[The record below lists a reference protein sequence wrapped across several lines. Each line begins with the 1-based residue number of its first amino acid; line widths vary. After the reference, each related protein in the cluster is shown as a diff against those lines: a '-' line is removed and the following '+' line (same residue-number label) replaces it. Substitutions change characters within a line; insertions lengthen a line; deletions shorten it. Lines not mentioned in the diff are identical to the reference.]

1 MGAMAGF
8 LLRLLIGAF
17 GLWLAAGLVPGMQIH
32 GVGTLLGAAFLLGA
46 VNAFVRP
53 AAILLTLP
61 FTILT
66 LGLFLLVVNAAML
79 GIVAW
84 LLDGFRLAGFGS
96 ALWGSIIVSLTGWV
110 ASWWI
115 GPSGRFEVLIVERRQ
130 R

>member
-1 MGAMAGF
+1 MAGF
-8 LLRLLIGAF
+8 FLRLLIGAL
-17 GLWLAAGLVPGMQIH
+17 GLWLAAKLVPGMQIH
-32 GVGTLLGAAFLLGA
+32 GAGTLLGAAFLLGA

-84 LLDGFRLAGFGS
+84 LLDGFQLTSFGS
-96 ALWGSIIVSLTGWV
+96 ALLGSIVVSLTGWA
-110 ASWWI
+110 ASWWV
-115 GPSGRFEVLIVERRQ
+115 GPTGRFEVMIVEHDQPRL
-130 R
+130 

>member
-1 MGAMAGF
+1 MAGF
-8 LLRLLIGAF
+8 FLRLLIAAL
-17 GLWLAAGLVPGMQIH
+17 GLWLAAKHVPGMRIH

-84 LLDGFRLAGFGS
+84 LLDGFQLASFGA
-96 ALWGSIIVSLTGWV
+96 ALLGSIIVSLTGWV
-110 ASWWI
+110 ASWWV
-115 GPSGRFEVLIVERRQ
+115 GPTGRFEVMIVERHR

>member
-1 MGAMAGF
+1 MAGF
-8 LLRLLIGAF
+8 LLRLLIGAL
-17 GLWLAAGLVPGMQIH
+17 GLWLAAKLVPGMQIH
-32 GVGTLLGAAFLLGA
+32 GAGTLLGAAFLLGA

-53 AAILLTLP
+53 AAIMLTLP

-96 ALWGSIIVSLTGWV
+96 ALCGSIIVSLTGWV
-110 ASWWI
+110 ASWWV
-115 GPSGRFEVLIVERRQ
+115 GPTGRFEVLIVEPRER
-130 R
+130 

>member
-1 MGAMAGF
+1 MAGF
-8 LLRLLIGAF
+8 FLRLMIGAL
-17 GLWLAAGLVPGMQIH
+17 GLWLAARLVPGMQIQ
-32 GVGTLLGAAFLLGA
+32 GAGTLLGAAFLLGA

-53 AAILLTLP
+53 LAVLLTLP

-66 LGLFLLVVNAAML
+66 LGLFLLVINAAML

-84 LLDGFRLAGFGS
+84 LLEGFRLASFYS
-96 ALWGSIIVSLTGWV
+96 ALLGSIIVSLTGWV

-115 GPSGRFEVLIVERRQ
+115 GPTGRFEVMIVERHR

>member
-1 MGAMAGF
+1 MAGF
-8 LLRLLIGAF
+8 LLRLSIGAL
-17 GLWLAAGLVPGMQIH
+17 GLWLAAKLVPGMQIH
-32 GVGTLLGAAFLLGA
+32 GAWTLLGAAFLLGA

-53 AAILLTLP
+53 VAIMLTLP

-84 LLDGFRLAGFGS
+84 LLDGFRIASFGS
-96 ALWGSIIVSLTGWV
+96 ALLGSIIVSLTGWI
-110 ASWWI
+110 ASWWV
-115 GPSGRFEVLIVERRQ
+115 GPTGRFEVLIVERHQ

>member
-1 MGAMAGF
+1 MAGF
-8 LLRLLIGAF
+8 LVRLLISAL
-17 GLWLAAGLVPGMQIH
+17 GLWLAAKLVPGMQIH

-53 AAILLTLP
+53 VAILLTLP

-66 LGLFLLVVNAAML
+66 LGLFLFVVNAAML

-84 LLDGFRLAGFGS
+84 LLDGFQLASFGS
-96 ALWGSIIVSLTGWV
+96 ALLGSIIVSLTGWV
-110 ASWWI
+110 ASWWV
-115 GPSGRFEVLIVERRQ
+115 GPTGRFEVLVVERHR

>member
-1 MGAMAGF
+1 MAGF
-8 LLRLLIGAF
+8 LLRLLIGAL
-17 GLWLAAGLVPGMQIH
+17 GLWLAAKLVPGMQIR
-32 GVGTLLGAAFLLGA
+32 GGGTLLGAAFLLGA

-53 AAILLTLP
+53 ALVLLTLP

-84 LLDGFRLAGFGS
+84 LLDGFRLASFGS
-96 ALWGSIIVSLTGWV
+96 ALLGSIIVSLTGWI
-110 ASWWI
+110 ASWWV
-115 GPSGRFEVLIVERRQ
+115 GPSGRFEVMIVERHR